1 MMIADLGDCR
11 MTIEIADRQSQS
23 TIVSLNRQSPLSID
37 NRQSPKSAIII
48 LQSSISVILS

>member
-37 NRQSPKSAIII
+37 NRQSPKSAITI
-48 LQSSISVILS
+48 LQSSISVISP